1 MTEREGIASNSPEEI
16 ERLLRIWGED
26 RPADIE
32 IYIRIALM
40 YKQGAK
46 QVAIA
51 KSIGRSNETVR
62 QKLDKIN
69 RILLRQTYIEIE
81 QAKAETAYDR

>member
-1 MTEREGIASNSPEEI
+1 MTEREGIASHSPEEI
-16 ERLLRIWGED
+16 ERMLRAWSEE
-26 RPADIE
+26 RLADIDL
-32 IYIRIALM
+32 YVRVALM
-40 YKQGAK
+40 FKQGAK

-69 RILLRQTYIEIE
+69 RILLHQNYIEIT
-81 QAKAETAYDR
+81 QAKAETAYDC

>member
-1 MTEREGIASNSPEEI
+1 MNEREGIASHSPEEI
-16 ERLLRIWGED
+16 ERMLRVWGEESL
-26 RPADIE
+26 ADIDL
-32 IYIRIALM
+32 YVRIALM
-40 YKQGAK
+40 FKQGAK

-62 QKLDKIN
+62 QKLNKIN